1 MLGRLFRWLGY
12 VPVSSLNLM
21 PGDAASP
28 AVAPHRHRASAFEFD
43 RAHLDNLC
51 YSYSDGDFSYL
62 AVGRDDWAPLA
73 VAGFSLVSQPQC
85 RAWLNENLRSRVW
98 VGGEALESWHAENRP
113 VFAKVVARPDRQF
126 VAPINLAM
134 VTDIGEKDQ
143 VPLLEASEIAECSR
157 WRGSA
162 PASRRR
168 FSFWPIRS
176 SMPRCWITT
185 HFASPVRRTST
196 HSKEPSTGSRPG
208 SRHAAWRLTGS
219 GHSSTCRATVRSSI
233 GLLRRYEVDAD
244 VVRGR
249 CKNRAL
255 P

>member
-73 VAGFSLVSQPQC
+73 VAGFSLMSQPQC

-98 VGGEALESWHAENRP
+98 VKGEALESWHAENRP

-143 VPLLEASEIAECSR
+143 VPLLEASEIAELFALAWQRARVALPFFFLANSAQYAALLDHHALRFACEANEHALER
-157 WRGSA
+157 AIDWLATWFEARGLAVDRERSLVNLPGYRALFHRA
-162 PASRRR
+162 PAS
-168 FSFWPIRS
+168 
-176 SMPRCWITT
+176 
-185 HFASPVRRTST
+185 
-196 HSKEPSTGSRPG
+196 
-208 SRHAAWRLTGS
+208 L
-219 GHSSTCRATVRSSI
+219 
-233 GLLRRYEVDAD
+233 
-244 VVRGR
+244 
-249 CKNRAL
+249 
-255 P
+255 